1 MNASRPRI
9 LVLDDESSIRI
20 ALSAILNDAGY
31 DCEAVPDSATAME
44 RLANGAVDVLIS
56 DIMLP
61 DAQGVIFA
69 GQVRTLAPR
78 TEIILITGMPDTV
91 TAIEAIRVGVFDYII
106 KPFTPDA
113 ILARVRR
120 AADLATLRAQ
130 NARYQKELEELVVQR
145 SRDAGRLALQL
156 MESQESQIQHLAR
169 EMHDDLG
176 QALLALKMELQTKV
190 AELPAENQVEFES
203 AIEYAAEIV
212 TRCRALAHRLS
223 PASLE
228 KFGLPLALQELAGL
242 FARRFKINVECHVA
256 DLPERMSSAVAIHVY
271 RIVQE
276 GVSNAC
282 RYSGGDRVIVR
293 ALCVNGGL
301 HIEITDNGGGFSESA
316 NGGGIGLILMRE
328 RAELLGGRLNV
339 ESSPTGVTLH
349 VEIDQSNFDHPRG

>member
-1 MNASRPRI
+1 MNALRPKI

-20 ALSAILNDAGY
+20 ALTAILADAGY
-31 DCEAVPDSATAME
+31 ECEAVADSAAAVE
-44 RLANGAVDVLIS
+44 RLERGNIDVLIS

-69 GQVRTLAPR
+69 RQVRSISAR

-91 TAIEAIRVGVFDYII
+91 TAIEAIRVGVFDYIV

-113 ILARVRR
+113 ILGRVRR
-120 AADLATLRAQ
+120 AADLAILRAQ
-130 NARYQKELEELVVQR
+130 NAKYQRELEELVVQR

-176 QALLALKMELQTKV
+176 QALLALKIELQSKV
-190 AELPAENQVEFES
+190 AELPAKNQAEFES

-228 KFGLPLALQELAGL
+228 KFGLPHALQELAGL
-242 FARRFKINVECHVA
+242 FARRFKINVECHIA
-256 DLPERMSSAVAIHVY
+256 DIPDQISPTVAIHVY

-276 GVSNAC
+276 AVSNAC

-293 ALCVNGGL
+293 ALRANGGL
-301 HIEITDNGGGFSESA
+301 HVEISDNGGGFAESSNA
-316 NGGGIGLILMRE
+316 GGIGLILMRE
-328 RAELLGGRLNV
+328 RAALLGGRLNV
-339 ESSPTGVTLH
+339 ASGPTGVTLH
-349 VEIDQSNFDHPRG
+349 VEIHQANFDYPRG